1 MTDIIAFLDRLYS
14 VSWLYTMEQHWLGYL
29 LVGIYIVLVIS
40 AAAFASVR
48 MGVSP
53 LWTLLL
59 IVPVLQIVAIA
70 GVAYV
75 RWPRVDGPRVIR
87 ADQGG

>member
-1 MTDIIAFLDRLYS
+1 MSDAIDILQAIYGLD
-14 VSWLYTMEQHWLGYL
+14 WLFGLQHWAVNL
-29 LVGIYIVLVIS
+29 LFGIYIVLMIS

-59 IVPVLQIVAIA
+59 IVPFLQIVALA
-70 GVAYV
+70 GIAYV
-75 RWPRVDGPRVIR
+75 RWPRVDGPRVLR
-87 ADQGG
+87 ARQGG